1 METAKLVKEKS
12 EIVKCNQCKRT
23 KKGEK
28 QKRWSEFEVYTDTL
42 TRTQTQLLE
51 MNLNVTAIKIN
62 EIGLN
67 EPVESQ
73 DF

>member
-12 EIVKCNQCKRT
+12 EIVKRNQCKRT